1 MNLSF
6 VEAFYWA
13 ATLRSVTRAAEKLHV
28 TQPTVS
34 ARLREL
40 ERELGAPLLDRRD
53 KQFRLTPAGERFV
66 GNAAELLEL
75 WRKTSADISPA
86 GSRRAALR
94 IGAIESV
101 LHSWLVPW
109 LEQLQS
115 EHRNLQL
122 ELTVETA
129 PVLVDLGRR
138 GALDLVFTTLP
149 VAAQDVRTRPLPAM
163 PMAFVGLRGVH
174 QRRRYRLQ
182 DLARHDLLTFQRG
195 SHPHL
200 TLLDL
205 LRSAGVEA
213 PRIHAVSSISA
224 MLRLVRSG
232 FGIAMLP
239 RAVLEEL
246 LADSQLALLSCDAV
260 PSPLPIHVS
269 WRMDPAS
276 ELIAAAVESALHF
289 AERAEIPAA
298 KPRRG
303 SSSKKLMRSSK

>member
-53 KQFRLTPAGERFV
+53 KHFRLTAAGERFV
-66 GNAAELLEL
+66 GNAAELLAL
-75 WRKTSADISPA
+75 WRKTKADISPA
-86 GSRRAALR
+86 GSQRAALR

-129 PVLVDLGRR
+129 PVLLDLGRR

-149 VAAQDVRTRPLPAM
+149 VAAQDVRSRPLPAM

-174 QRRRYRLQ
+174 ERRRYRLQ

-195 SHPHL
+195 SHPHV
-200 TLLDL
+200 TLLEL
-205 LRSAGVEA
+205 LRAAGVEA

-239 RAVLEEL
+239 RAALEPL
-246 LADSQLALLSCDAV
+246 LADSRLELLSCDLVA
-260 PSPLPIHVS
+260 SPLPLHVS
-269 WRMDPAS
+269 WRVDPS
-276 ELIAAAVESALHF
+276 SDLISAAVESAIGF
-289 AERAEIPAA
+289 AERLEPNRLERR
-298 KPRRG
+298 PRR
-303 SSSKKLMRSSK
+303 SSKKMMKS